1 MSITAKELA
10 KKLGLSE
17 AAISLALN
25 DKPGVSTK
33 TKKKVLE
40 AARENGYDF
49 SRLPSNESSSKEQ
62 GSIYL
67 IIYKKNGAVVTDTP
81 FFAQLSEGI
90 DLECK
95 RYNYFLNI
103 LYIYEGE
110 DIAAHLT
117 TLEQVGAKGIIL
129 LGTEMQHIDMLP
141 FSKCTIP
148 FVILDNYFDQQN
160 ADCVL
165 INNVQGAYTAT
176 DFLIKHTKSQPG
188 YLHSSYPINNF
199 DERADGFYKALRRNG
214 MSTSRSVVHKL
225 SPSIEGAYADM
236 KQLLLQD
243 EPVVSCYFADNDL
256 IALGAMRAFQEQGY
270 EIPKDISIIG
280 FDNMPL
286 CTYVQPPLTTIHVP
300 KEYMGQM
307 AVRRIHERITTSQ
320 NTFVKIE
327 ISTNLIKRK
336 ST

>member
-33 TKKKVLE
+33 TKKMVLE
-40 AARENGYDF
+40 AARDNGYDF
-49 SRLPSNESSSKEQ
+49 SRLPSNEHSTQSP
-62 GSIYL
+62 GSIYF
-67 IIYKKNGAVVTDTP
+67 IIYKKNGAIVADTP

-90 DLECK
+90 DSECK
-95 RYNYFLNI
+95 YYNFFLNI

-110 DIAAHLT
+110 DISAHLT
-117 TLEQVGAKGIIL
+117 TLTQNGAKGIIL
-129 LGTEMQHIDMLP
+129 LGTEMQSNDILP
-141 FSKCTIP
+141 FLQCSLP
-148 FVILDNYFDQQN
+148 LVILDNYFDYPN
-160 ADCVL
+160 ADYIL
-165 INNVQGAYTAT
+165 INNVQGAYHAT
-176 DFLIKHTKSQPG
+176 DYLIKYTKHQPG
-188 YLHSSYPINNF
+188 YLHSSYLINNF
-199 DERADGFYKALRRNG
+199 DERADGFFKALRKNG
-214 MSTSRSVVHKL
+214 MSTSRSIIHHL

-236 KQLLLQD
+236 KQLLVQK
-243 EPVVSCYFADNDL
+243 EPLADCYFADNDL
-256 IALGAMRAFQEQGY
+256 IALGAMRAFQEYGY

-286 CTYVQPPLTTIHVP
+286 CTYAQPSLTTIHVP

-307 AVRRIHERITTSQ
+307 AVRRIHERITRSQ
-320 NTFVKIE
+320 NTFIKIE
-327 ISTNLIKRK
+327 ISTDFIKRK